1 MILIDN
7 DLDSSVDQRD
17 GLSNDFSNN
26 HWQNR
31 TAAVTDEFLKLKFQ
45 LETAQRDKERD
56 SMLILSLKHVRI
68 QTSFL
73 IQTFCTVVRE
83 YLKYEPQP
91 LTANHVITRKTL
103 VCRADWQLLS
113 SSTEIHG
120 TTG

>member
-1 MILIDN
+1 MILIDD
-7 DLDSSVDQRD
+7 DLDSSVDQSY

-73 IQTFCTVVRE
+73 MQTFCTVVRE
-83 YLKYEPQP
+83 YLEYEPQP
-91 LTANHVITRKTL
+91 LIANHVISRKML
-103 VCRADWQLLS
+103 ACRTDLQLLS